1 MSDPADVGTAPHR
14 QMTAALFVVQ
24 FLTWVGMF
32 VLWVFSLPMIA
43 ALEPAGAHDLTTA
56 THRLGLL
63 FALYVGLGALLG
75 LGLPSIYA
83 RLGKAR
89 THALAL
95 LFGAAGLLSVHW
107 ITQPVMLFGSYALVA
122 VGWASISSTP
132 YALASDQVQDGRYA
146 RAMRIF
152 NFSTVIPQ
160 VVVAL
165 LMAPL
170 TENLE
175 PRTAIALG
183 GCAMLAAAAI
193 MAVVSVGHVD
203 PAPDA

>member
-1 MSDPADVGTAPHR
+1 MNTSQSPPPR
-14 QMTAALFVVQ
+14 SLTAALFVVQ

-32 VLWVFSLPMIA
+32 MLWVFSLPMIA
-43 ALEPAGAHDLTTA
+43 ALEPPEA
-56 THRLGLL
+56 TSLAAATRTLGLL
-63 FALYVGLGALLG
+63 FALYVGLGAVFG
-75 LGLPSIYA
+75 LALPTVHA

-89 THALAL
+89 SHALAL
-95 LFGAAGLLSVHW
+95 LFGAVGLLSVHW
-107 ITQPVMLFGSYALVA
+107 VTAPVMLFGSYTLVA
-122 VGWASISSTP
+122 VGWASIATTP
-132 YALASDQVQDGRYA
+132 YALASDAVRDGRYA
-146 RAMRIF
+146 RAMGIF

-183 GCAMLAAAAI
+183 GCTMLFAAI
-193 MAVVSVGHVD
+193 IMALVSIGHAD
-203 PAPDA
+203 TAHDEES